1 MPKRDNELVSS
12 PGQSA
17 TSASPKMQRKTPPWR
32 LLIVDPEEQTHQ
44 VMRFALGG
52 LHLFGRPLH
61 LHSTYSGAEAR
72 DALASQSFACV
83 FTAVQLESDH
93 AGLDLVRHI
102 RRDPRNATTRIIL
115 CVRSPEEVPDAE
127 VIQQQ
132 DITDY
137 QFKAELTPKRLT
149 TSLGSALRTVQPL
162 EALATQH
169 RGLEIIVTSTVR
181 ATPADTLTRMIE
193 GVLVQI
199 QGLLQTHI
207 AGILLAQA
215 STEDD
220 GKLRIL
226 AGAGLYETVSPA
238 KQGQDA
244 LDPALRR
251 DLAQVLRD
259 RSNIVTPM
267 QSLLYVPAPRG
278 EATALCIATFQPLE
292 PSEQRLLEAFAQNVS
307 AHLDNAHLLGELQ
320 AFAFRDNLTGLP
332 NPAAFEKELAWQIRQ
347 HPALTLV
354 MADIDNFQAV
364 NDGLGHD
371 IGNQTLQTCA
381 HVLQKI
387 FGDKTFIARTSSD
400 SFTMILPELE
410 PTELDA
416 LLKNFSKHFE
426 RNLEIEEHEIPLT
439 MSLGIARYPYHGKTA
454 TLLFQNAGI
463 ALKQAKR
470 ANRSSYQFFDNQLER
485 NLQSH
490 LQTIRELRYSVE
502 RNSLRL
508 LYQPQINLGTQQVF
522 GVEALVRW
530 QRTEQQLVAPNAFI
544 PAAEDSGQIVAMGE
558 WILREACLQ
567 QQRWA
572 HQHGLDLQMAVNV
585 SMRQLKDPNF
595 LGMVQHVLQQTSVN
609 PAKLELE
616 VTESMM
622 MEDTNG
628 LSQVLRQLRTLG
640 VRVAIDD
647 FGTGYSSLSYLQ
659 KLPID
664 RLKIDRSFINALT
677 QQHEDQVI
685 AALIINM
692 GHLLNLRVIAEGVE
706 TAEQEARL
714 RAMGCDDVQ
723 GYYYAK
729 PLPADEVLALAQ
741 ARLDA
746 AKKP

>member
-1 MPKRDNELVSS
+1 MPKNDNDIASS
-12 PGQSA
+12 PDQSA
-17 TSASPKMQRKTPPWR
+17 TPSGSDARREASPWH
-32 LLIVDPEEQTHQ
+32 LLIVDQEEQTHQ

-52 LHLFGRPLH
+52 LHLFGRPLQ
-61 LHSTYSGAEAR
+61 LHSTYSAAEAR
-72 DALASQSFACV
+72 DALAHQRFACV
-83 FTAVQLESDH
+83 LTAVHLESDQ
-93 AGLDLVRHI
+93 AGLDLVSHI
-102 RRDPRNATTRIIL
+102 RRDPANATTRIIL
-115 CVRSPEEVPDAE
+115 CVTSPEEAPDAE
-127 VIQQQ
+127 LIHQQ
-132 DITDY
+132 DISDY

-149 TSLGSALRTVQPL
+149 TSVSSALRTVQPL
-162 EALATQH
+162 EAVATQH
-169 RGLEIIVTSTVR
+169 RGLEIIVTSTSL
-181 ATPADTLTRMIE
+181 ATPADTVTRVIE

-199 QGLLQTHI
+199 QGLLQTNM

-215 STEDD
+215 STENDEE
-220 GKLRIL
+220 LRIV
-226 AGAGLYETVSPA
+226 AGAGLYEPVDLA
-238 KQGQDA
+238 KINADE
-244 LDPALRR
+244 LDPQLRR
-251 DLAQVLRD
+251 ALTQVLRD
-259 RSNIVTPM
+259 RTSILTPT

-278 EATALCIATFQPLE
+278 EATAVCIATFQPLD
-292 PSEQRLLEAFAQNVS
+292 PNQQRLLETFAQNVS
-307 AHLDNAHLLGELQ
+307 VHLDNAHLFGELQ
-320 AFAFRDNLTGLP
+320 AFAFRDNLTSLP
-332 NPAAFEKELAWQIRQ
+332 NRAAFEKELAWQIRQ
-347 HPALTLV
+347 HSALTLV
-354 MADIDNFQAV
+354 VADIDNFQAV

-371 IGNQTLQTCA
+371 IGNKTLQTCA
-381 HVLQKI
+381 NILQKI
-387 FGDKTFIARTSSD
+387 FGKNTFIARTSSD
-400 SFTMILPELE
+400 SFTMILPDLE
-410 PTELDA
+410 PAKLDK
-416 LLKNFSKHFE
+416 LLKSFSTHFA

-439 MSLGIARYPYHGKTA
+439 MSLGIARYPDHGNTA

-508 LYQPQINLGTQQVF
+508 FYQPQINLGTQQVF

-572 HQHGLDLQMAVNV
+572 HQHGLDIQMAVNV

-595 LGMVQHVLQQTSVN
+595 LGMVQQVLRQTSVN
-609 PAKLELE
+609 PTKIELE

-723 GYYYAK
+723 GFYYAK

-741 ARLDA
+741 ARLGT
-746 AKKP
+746 AKKR